1 METTK
6 QKGNS
11 GQTLAIILI
20 VIGAMWILGK
30 IDISLSL
37 HSVISDIVFSFRNIL
52 HAIPSFIFSWPMILI
67 IVGLI
72 LMAGNR
78 NSGVALIIIGG
89 ILLLPKIF
97 FSPGITISLL
107 IPAILVGVGV
117 SMILKHAN

>member
-6 QKGNS
+6 QKENS

-20 VIGAMWILGK
+20 IIGAVWILGK
-30 IDISLSL
+30 IGISLSL
-37 HSVISDIVFSFRNIL
+37 HSVISDIVFSFRNIF
-52 HAIPSFIFSWPMILI
+52 HTIPSFIFSWPMILI

-72 LMAGNR
+72 LLAGNR
-78 NSGVALIIIGG
+78 NSGIVLIIIGG

-97 FSPGITISLL
+97 LFPGITISLL

>member
-30 IDISLSL
+30 IGISLSL

>member
-1 METTK
+1 METTN

-20 VIGAMWILGK
+20 VIGAIWILGK
-30 IDISLSL
+30 IGISLSL
-37 HSVISDIVFSFRNIL
+37 HSVISDIVLSFRNIL

-67 IVGLI
+67 IVGLV

>member
-6 QKGNS
+6 QKENS

-20 VIGAMWILGK
+20 VIGAVWILGK
-30 IDISLSL
+30 IGVSLSL
-37 HSVISDIVFSFRNIL
+37 HSIISDIVFSFRNIF

-78 NSGVALIIIGG
+78 NSGIALIIIGG
-89 ILLLPKIF
+89 ILLLPKMF
-97 FSPGITISLL
+97 LFPGITISLL
-107 IPAILVGVGV
+107 IPAVLVGVGV
-117 SMILKHAN
+117 SMILKRIN

>member
-1 METTK
+1 METTN

-20 VIGAMWILGK
+20 VIGAIWILGK
-30 IDISLSL
+30 IGISLSL

-67 IVGLI
+67 IVGLV

>member
-6 QKGNS
+6 QKENS

-20 VIGAMWILGK
+20 VIGAVWILGK
-30 IDISLSL
+30 IGVSLSL
-37 HSVISDIVFSFRNIL
+37 HSIISDIVFSFRNIF

-78 NSGVALIIIGG
+78 NSGIALIIIGG
-89 ILLLPKIF
+89 ILLLPKMF
-97 FSPGITISLL
+97 LFPGITISLL
-107 IPAILVGVGV
+107 IPAVLVGVGV
-117 SMILKHAN
+117 SMILKRVN

>member
-30 IDISLSL
+30 IGISLSL

-97 FSPGITISLL
+97 FPPGITISLL

>member
-6 QKGNS
+6 QKENS

-20 VIGAMWILGK
+20 VIGTVWILGK
-30 IDISLSL
+30 IGISLSL
-37 HSVISDIVFSFRNIL
+37 HNIVSDIVFSFRSIF
-52 HAIPSFIFSWPMILI
+52 HAVPSFIFSWPMILI

-72 LMAGNR
+72 LLAGNR
-78 NSGVALIIIGG
+78 NSGIALIIIGG

-97 FSPGITISLL
+97 LFPGITISLL

-117 SMILKHAN
+117 SIILKHAN

>member
-20 VIGAMWILGK
+20 VIGAIWILGK
-30 IDISLSL
+30 IGISLSL
-37 HSVISDIVFSFRNIL
+37 HSFISDFVFSFRNVL
-52 HAIPSFIFSWPMILI
+52 HTIPSFIFSWPVILI

-78 NSGVALIIIGG
+78 KSGIALIIIGG
-89 ILLLPKIF
+89 ILLLPKILLF
-97 FSPGITISLL
+97 PGLTISLL
-107 IPAILVGVGV
+107 VPAILVGVGV
-117 SMILKHAN
+117 SMILKHEN

>member
-6 QKGNS
+6 QKENS

-20 VIGAMWILGK
+20 VIGAVWILGK
-30 IDISLSL
+30 IGISLSL
-37 HSVISDIVFSFRNIL
+37 HSIVSDIVFSFRNIF

-78 NSGVALIIIGG
+78 NSGIVLIIIGG

-97 FSPGITISLL
+97 LFPGITISLL

-117 SMILKHAN
+117 SMILKHVN